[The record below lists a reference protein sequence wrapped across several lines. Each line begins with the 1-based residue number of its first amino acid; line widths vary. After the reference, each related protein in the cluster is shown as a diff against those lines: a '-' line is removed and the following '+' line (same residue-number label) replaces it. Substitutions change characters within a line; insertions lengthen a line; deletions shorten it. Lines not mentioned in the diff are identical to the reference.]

1 MGEALADGDGR
12 EDHGQTTGQHDAA
25 LHAFDEVGDIAMAGV
40 VVAEGV
46 GDADDGP
53 LERIVGVAHGL
64 DERLTEEEREAGVAV
79 AGQPLA

>member
-1 MGEALADGDGR
+1 
-12 EDHGQTTGQHDAA
+12 
-25 LHAFDEVGDIAMAGV
+25 MAGV

-53 LERIVGVAHGL
+53 LECVVGVAHGL
-64 DERLTEEEREAGVAV
+64 DEGFTEEEREASVAV